1 MPQCP
6 GSLARTPE
14 DPIATLATPNA
25 AESGRSRHFPAA
37 AARPWGRPRT
47 RRHDIGEFERTGQFV
62 IDTRDAAPDIF
73 IDASATDW
81 RGLTARDVGSPYRT
95 EKWAASRREY
105 EAREGHPLPIIEG
118 WRRFNQAFHQF
129 FLLDVPEAQ
138 AAARHELGDALTH
151 FDGHGAQHALEDI
164 VRLAVWNKIQRVE
177 DAVWDPRGKRSLFA
191 SLDVKKPRI
200 LFLGAA
206 DGYEAMQLA
215 AMYPGGEIVLV
226 DYDAFCATDR
236 FGRFPL
242 DYPFLGVDHATGHAR
257 VWYRDEMPIHFDVAD
272 IRDLKYGREFD
283 VVVSIGLLEHFPD
296 EHKAECIEMHR
307 RFVKPGGYVVMTT
320 PRNQVRTR
328 AFYHLMADWM
338 NHGYRELMDVRQMGR
353 YCHTNGLDI
362 RRAGVIKA
370 HNGLVMKLR

>member
-1 MPQCP
+1 M
-6 GSLARTPE
+6 S
-14 DPIATLATPNA
+14 TLAKPEA
-25 AESGRSRHFPAA
+25 AASARPRHFPAA
-37 AARPWGRPRT
+37 ASRPWGRPRT
-47 RRHDIGEFERTGQFV
+47 RRHEIGEFERTGQFV
-62 IDTRDAAPDIF
+62 VDTRDTAPDLF

-81 RGLTARDVGSPYRT
+81 SSLSARDVGSPYRT
-95 EKWAASRREY
+95 EKWAASRVEY
-105 EAREGHPLPIIEG
+105 EAREGHPLPIMEG

-129 FLLDVPEAQ
+129 FLLDVPESQ
-138 AAARHELGDALTH
+138 TAARHELGHALTH
-151 FDGHGAQHALEDI
+151 LDGHSAQHALEDI

-177 DAVWDPRGKRSLFA
+177 DAVWDPRGKRALFA
-191 SLDVKKPRI
+191 SLDIRKPRI

-206 DGYEAMQLA
+206 DGYESMQLA

-236 FGRFPL
+236 FGKFPL
-242 DYPFLGVDHATGHAR
+242 DYPFLGVDHVTGHPR

-353 YCHTNGLDI
+353 YCYTNGLDI
-362 RRAGVIKA
+362 LRAGVIKA